1 MYEENSQIQI
11 RYLRAGSYFRFLTQ
25 PKDQYNVVLRQSS
38 ISEVNSTA
46 WIFYQTVDAEGNV
59 IWDNY
64 NGIVPAV
71 DRKDG
76 DCGTSGD
83 LSRVQNAND
92 WVALVDPRFR
102 GPTPSEIENA
112 LRKLESIVGRS

>member
-1 MYEENSQIQI
+1 MYEEKSQIQI
-11 RYLRAGSYFRFLTQ
+11 RYLRAGSYFRFLNQ
-25 PKDQYNVVLRQSS
+25 PEDEYNVVLRAS
-38 ISEVNSTA
+38 ISEISDGA
-46 WIFYQTVDAEGNV
+46 WIFYQTVDADGNV

-64 NGIVPAV
+64 NGIGDPK

-76 DCGTSGD
+76 DCGTSSD
-83 LSRVQNAND
+83 MSRVRNAND

-112 LRKLESIVGRS
+112 LQKLESIVGRS